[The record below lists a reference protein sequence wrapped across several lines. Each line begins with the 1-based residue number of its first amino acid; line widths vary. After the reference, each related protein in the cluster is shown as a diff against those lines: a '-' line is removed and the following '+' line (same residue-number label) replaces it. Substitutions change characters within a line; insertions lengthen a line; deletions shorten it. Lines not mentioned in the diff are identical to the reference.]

1 MKDSKQPTIVKEH
14 KKERYWS
21 RFAHTYDRDGEHI
34 VGKPI
39 LQAIGKHLADER
51 DLGEVIEFGSGTGR
65 FTRAIARSARHV
77 IATDLSDR
85 MLEIARAQLRG
96 FQNVTVQK
104 ADCAS
109 TDFPA
114 ERFDTVLMVNLIH
127 AIDDPARCLQESQRI
142 LRNEGLLIAVDLTS
156 YRMDLFRIMKLA
168 YRYLR
173 KWGVP
178 PRHGRNNLSPDELS
192 YLVESAGFE
201 VKDVQLVERESNALY
216 LRGVKC
222 AKPLST

>member
-1 MKDSKQPTIVKEH
+1 MKDSKQRIIVKGH

-51 DLGEVIEFGSGTGR
+51 GLGEVIEFGGGTGY
-65 FTRAIARSARHV
+65 FTRAIARNARHV
-77 IATDLSDR
+77 IATDLSDK
-85 MLEIARAQLRG
+85 MLEIARTQLG
-96 FQNVTVQK
+96 EFQNVTVQK

-127 AIDDPARCLQESQRI
+127 VIDDPARCLQESHRI

-156 YRMDLFRIMKLA
+156 YRMDLFRTMKLA
-168 YRYLR
+168 FRYLR

-178 PRHGRNNLSPDELS
+178 PRHGRNNMSPDELS
-192 YLVESAGFE
+192 SLVGSAGFE
-201 VKDVQLVERESNALY
+201 VKDVQLVKRESNALY
-216 LRGVKC
+216 LRSVKC